1 MNAPELRALRALP
14 LALALACAPAPPV
27 ASAVS
32 PRLEATPAGVRWH
45 GASLGGRV
53 TGAARPVAAWWA
65 AARDSG
71 LAGTAVLVP
80 LADQLA
86 DDGDTL
92 RADSLL
98 RLPRLGRSLWAWD
111 AVRRRAGYAL
121 ARQDVQA
128 AGDIL
133 DAADRHAWTQSEEA
147 AWRAMMAPVMV
158 AARDTT
164 GGEGLARKV
173 LEETPGSVPASGQ
186 ALALLETLAR
196 ARRDV
201 RAAARAP
208 RGAGRV
214 GERLTREGAG
224 AALGRHGR
232 GAGGGA
238 RR

>member
-1 MNAPELRALRALP
+1 MAGFRSLVARLNRGRQGRRALVREGGGAARGGFGRWHDRRLDAAAARAARADGEPDRERGERREPRRLRRHEQATGDDRMGMNAPELRALRALP

-71 LAGTAVLVP
+71 LAGTAALVP

-98 RLPRLGRSLWAWD
+98 RLP
-111 AVRRRAGYAL
+111 
-121 ARQDVQA
+121 
-128 AGDIL
+128 
-133 DAADRHAWTQSEEA
+133 
-147 AWRAMMAPVMV
+147 
-158 AARDTT
+158 
-164 GGEGLARKV
+164 
-173 LEETPGSVPASGQ
+173 
-186 ALALLETLAR
+186 
-196 ARRDV
+196 
-201 RAAARAP
+201 
-208 RGAGRV
+208 
-214 GERLTREGAG
+214 
-224 AALGRHGR
+224 
-232 GAGGGA
+232 
-238 RR
+238 